1 MHILINSIWKG
12 WLEKEKSI
20 DIIYY
25 QDYNVSEYRI
35 VTLWGFTYMC
45 FWIACLRSFEEFFVY
60 KELVLC

>member
-1 MHILINSIWKG
+1 MLTKITQLSLNMHSRLAMHILINSIWEGWLEKEKG

-35 VTLWGFTYMC
+35 VTL
-45 FWIACLRSFEEFFVY
+45 
-60 KELVLC
+60 